1 MSYDDSELRPSA
13 QESFESEEEERR
25 RPRLWLVLTGT
36 VAGLVLAAAV
46 IYGELSERSG
56 DGEAPPAIA
65 AEEGPDKLRPED
77 PGGMEVPDQDKLV
90 YDRITGEEVAE
101 GLEQLLPPPEEPLL
115 GALPGAEDVIEPSQD
130 ALDAAR
136 EAAREAIENWVAG
149 VDEAD
154 RSAVAGTEALTE
166 GAEPDALAAAADGDG
181 PNGEPSLPAIV
192 VERVAEIAPA
202 AGTSAAGTSATGTP
216 AAGAS
221 AGSYMIQIGAFRSAD
236 NAEDAGNKA
245 RTAHDDL
252 LGALGLKIQR
262 ADLGQEKGVFFRA
275 RLGPVERADAK
286 ALCSA
291 LKSRKVDCLV
301 VSGTK
306 EASLK

>member
-1 MSYDDSELRPSA
+1 MSYDDSELKRSA

-36 VAGLVLAAAV
+36 VAGLALAAAV
-46 IYGELSERSG
+46 IFIYGELSERSG
-56 DGEAPPAIA
+56 DGEAPPVVA

-115 GALPGAEDVIEPSQD
+115 GALPDAEDVIEPSQD
-130 ALDAAR
+130 ALAAAR
-136 EAAREAIENWVAG
+136 EAAREAIEDMLAG
-149 VDEAD
+149 IDEAD
-154 RSAVAGTEALTE
+154 RSALAGTEALTE

-181 PNGEPSLPAIV
+181 ANGEPSLPAI
-192 VERVAEIAPA
+192 VAEIAPA
-202 AGTSAAGTSATGTP
+202 AGTS

-236 NAEDAGNKA
+236 NAENAGNKA

-252 LGALGLKIQR
+252 LGALDLKIQR

-301 VSGTK
+301 VKG
-306 EASLK
+306 